1 MVSLIKLTEKGLGKN
16 KSPVRNYR
24 EFGLK
29 TAFLLIMTNFD
40 LMGGEFD
47 SKGTREYN
55 KFVKLKN
62 NACTTNPRMA

>member
-40 LMGGEFD
+40 LMGG
-47 SKGTREYN
+47 
-55 KFVKLKN
+55 
-62 NACTTNPRMA
+62 